1 MKLFSGTG
9 NVKLS
14 QEVSQLLNIPLSKAE
29 IIRFANSEVKVS
41 INESVKN
48 EICVIIQPTANP
60 TDTNIMELFFFADAL
75 KRNEAKKVVGVIP
88 YFGYARQNIQHQIG
102 ECVSANVIVRFL
114 EAIGFSKIYTI
125 DLHDEATEG
134 VFSIPFKNLSA
145 LPLLA
150 EKIKKEFKN
159 ELNSIKIV
167 SPDQGGIERARKF
180 STFLF
185 NAEQSI
191 AVIEKIRDLNKPHIS
206 HSVALYG
213 DVKNKIVILVDD
225 ILTSGRT
232 LVNAAELCAKKGAKK
247 IYAAIVHHDLSLNA
261 YQFLNHSIIERIYTT
276 NTIELKKENQCSK
289 LQEVSIAAIIANELK
304 QFESI
309 D

>member
-9 NVKLS
+9 NLKLS
-14 QEVSQLLNIPLSKAE
+14 QEVSRLLNIPLSKAE

-41 INESVKN
+41 IKENVKN
-48 EICVIIQPTANP
+48 EICIILQPTANP

-75 KRNEAKKVVGVIP
+75 KRGEAKKVIGIIP

-114 EAIGFSKIYTI
+114 ETIGFSKIYTI

-134 VFSIPFKNLSA
+134 VFSIPFKHLSA
-145 LPLLA
+145 LSLLA
-150 EKIKKEFKN
+150 ETIKKEFSNK
-159 ELNSIKIV
+159 LNSIKIV

-180 STFLF
+180 SSFLF
-185 NAEQSI
+185 GAETSI
-191 AVIEKIRDLNKPHIS
+191 AVIEKLRDLNRPHIS

-213 DVKNKIVILVDD
+213 EVKNKIVFLVDD

-232 LVNAAELCAKKGAKK
+232 LVNAAELCAKNGAKE
-247 IYAAIVHHDLSLNA
+247 IYAAIVHHDFSPNA
-261 YQFLNHSIIERIYTT
+261 HQFLESSIIKKIYTT
-276 NTIELKKENQCSK
+276 NTIELKKADQFSK
-289 LQEVSIAAIIANELK
+289 LQEISVAPIIAQELK
-304 QFESI
+304 LFE
-309 D
+309 

>member
-41 INESVKN
+41 IKENVKN
-48 EICVIIQPTANP
+48 EICIIIQPTANP

-75 KRNEAKKVVGVIP
+75 KRNEAKKVIGVIP
-88 YFGYARQNIQHQIG
+88 YFGYARQNIQHRIG

-114 EAIGFSKIYTI
+114 EVIGFSKIYTI

-150 EKIKKEFKN
+150 KRIKKEFQN
-159 ELNSIKIV
+159 ELNSIKV
-167 SPDQGGIERARKF
+167 ASPDQGGIERARKF
-180 STFLF
+180 SSFLF
-185 NAEQSI
+185 DSEQSI
-191 AVIEKIRDLNKPHIS
+191 AVIEKIRDLKHPHIS

-213 DVKNKIVILVDD
+213 DVKNKIVFLVDD

-247 IYAAIVHHDLSLNA
+247 VYAAIVHHDLSPNA
-261 YQFLNHSIIERIYTT
+261 HQFLNNSIIEKIYTT
-276 NTIELKKENQCSK
+276 NTIDLKKENQCSK
-289 LQEVSIAAIIANELK
+289 LQEVSIASIIANELK
-304 QFESI
+304 QI
-309 D
+309 K